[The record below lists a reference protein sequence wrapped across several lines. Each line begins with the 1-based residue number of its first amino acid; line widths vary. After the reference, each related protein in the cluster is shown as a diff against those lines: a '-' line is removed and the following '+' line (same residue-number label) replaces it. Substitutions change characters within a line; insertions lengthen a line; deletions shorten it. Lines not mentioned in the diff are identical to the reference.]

1 MDDNRGDED
10 KDGRDGW
17 QKRRW
22 DEDKNGRDGWM
33 AIEPVDEIR
42 GK

>member
-1 MDDNRGDED
+1 MGGNRGDEM
-10 KDGRDGW
+10 KIRMEGM
-17 QKRRW
+17 
-22 DEDKNGRDGWM
+22 DGWM